1 MLIKSWCL
9 CYTSVLVKIMGDSV
23 RVLLQYLE
31 TLRNASQHLCK
42 ITILVDLIHRRAVWS
57 FYIKKPN
64 PHPRAS
70 CMRGRRSIPWDSII
84 FVKVN
89 NNIINKI
96 SWLRTGIVVW
106 SLFKEKPL
114 PVFESLQCHLFIFI
128 FFAIVSNQLIKIIL
142 HIFISLYAI
151 YIFISCYAIVIV
163 QLIKITPSIAWR
175 NALPIYSS
183 LKYLYPHVTLTLY
196 TPTDQTRR
204 ESVGWVVVV
213 LRVLV

>member
-1 MLIKSWCL
+1 
-9 CYTSVLVKIMGDSV
+9 
-23 RVLLQYLE
+23 
-31 TLRNASQHLCK
+31 
-42 ITILVDLIHRRAVWS
+42 
-57 FYIKKPN
+57 
-64 PHPRAS
+64 
-70 CMRGRRSIPWDSII
+70 MRGRRSIPLDSII
-84 FVKVN
+84 FVAFLDQIEVN
-89 NNIINKI
+89 NDIINKI
-96 SWLRTGIVVW
+96 SWLHKSQLKYWHSGMVAFPRRATSCVW
-106 SLFKEKPL
+106 VS
-114 PVFESLQCHLFIFI
+114 PVSSIYFH
-128 FFAIVSNQLIKIIL
+128 FFAIVIDQLIKIIL

-183 LKYLYPHVTLTLY
+183 LKYSYPHVTLTLY

>member
-1 MLIKSWCL
+1 
-9 CYTSVLVKIMGDSV
+9 
-23 RVLLQYLE
+23 
-31 TLRNASQHLCK
+31 
-42 ITILVDLIHRRAVWS
+42 
-57 FYIKKPN
+57 
-64 PHPRAS
+64 
-70 CMRGRRSIPWDSII
+70 MRGRRSIPWDSII
-84 FVKVN
+84 FVVFLDKKKVN

-106 SLFKEKPL
+106 SLFMEEPL

-163 QLIKITPSIAWR
+163 QWMKITPSIAWR

-183 LKYLYPHVTLTLY
+183 LKYSYPHVTLTLY